1 MIVEMPLFQDTFYS
15 SDLHFSEQRLDSSL
29 SRTLSLSFIIIRR
42 GAGHPLISIRGFASR
57 GVYRL
62 KRLGERRGERE
73 RRALVARG
81 PIINSRLI
89 GFSVLIP
96 GPIVIIPDGCNYR
109 RGNIRLHVVESLR
122 AAVHVITFPSFAG
135 LN

>member
-1 MIVEMPLFQDTFYS
+1 MVS
-15 SDLHFSEQRLDSSL
+15 H
-29 SRTLSLSFIIIRR
+29 
-42 GAGHPLISIRGFASR
+42 GARERES
-57 GVYRL
+57 VTRL
-62 KRLGERRGERE
+62 KQL
-73 RRALVARG
+73 RALVTVARG

-96 GPIVIIPDGCNYR
+96 RPPIVIIPDGCNYR

-122 AAVHVITFPSFAG
+122 AVHVITFPSFAG

>member
-1 MIVEMPLFQDTFYS
+1 M
-15 SDLHFSEQRLDSSL
+15 
-29 SRTLSLSFIIIRR
+29 
-42 GAGHPLISIRGFASR
+42 
-57 GVYRL
+57 
-62 KRLGERRGERE
+62 
-73 RRALVARG
+73 ARG

-109 RGNIRLHVVESLR
+109 RDNIRLHVVESLR

>member
-1 MIVEMPLFQDTFYS
+1 MLVRCPFFGAHFLRFIVLIVRPFHLLVWNRATVN
-15 SDLHFSEQRLDSSL
+15 LDS
-29 SRTLSLSFIIIRR
+29 RFRVQR
-42 GAGHPLISIRGFASR
+42 
-57 GVYRL
+57 VYTPQVGTVTR
-62 KRLGERRGERE
+62 ERE
-73 RRALVARG
+73 IDRETSPRTTVARG